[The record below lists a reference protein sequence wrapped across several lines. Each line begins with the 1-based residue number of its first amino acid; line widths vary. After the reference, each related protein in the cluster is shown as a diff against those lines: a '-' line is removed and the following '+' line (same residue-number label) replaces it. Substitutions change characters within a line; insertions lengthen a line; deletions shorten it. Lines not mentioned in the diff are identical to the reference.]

1 MKTGERPDGASR
13 SRIETSPRWRD
24 ALAGFGGRQ
33 SLLASGG
40 LSLAASV
47 WNAAV
52 ALVTV
57 PIMVHS
63 LGFASYGVYSVAFS
77 VAALGSY
84 LDLGLG
90 WTTAKFVAEADAT
103 GSPARAGTA
112 MAASALYQLSLGL
125 AFAGAVVIAA
135 PWISLVILHVPS
147 NQAGAATAVLRLTAL
162 SFVASSQLGVFVS
175 TLRGLRRFSAATLI
189 AAASTSLSVI
199 GAAAAAALGFGIVA
213 AAAAQLFGVA
223 CGVVAGAW
231 ACHPWLRAADYRR
244 GLWRQLRAMLEFSI
258 WNYAS
263 RLIQMFVLQADKIV
277 IAGWGGP
284 AVLAFYSVPFNF
296 AQRVNVLAGPA
307 VTAIY
312 PIAVVGR
319 FDRESFMRQYLAA
332 SRLIHVATAAL
343 AISVLVW
350 GDRFLG
356 AWVGPEMASRGTF
369 FLRALTVGFWAL
381 SVGSFDGG
389 CIEGWNKPQLV
400 FALSAGAAAVGL
412 AIVATTTWTLQR
424 PDAAV
429 ALGVAGY
436 FVTVGIGQ
444 MVAWYRMSRYPARF
458 MFMRVALPV
467 AEMVVLALMASMAL
481 RRIVDGRVASIVALF
496 VLMAGLGAY
505 GVWRAHSRVELRT
518 LAGRVMAPFGAA

>member
-1 MKTGERPDGASR
+1 MRTGERPESASR
-13 SRIETSPRWRD
+13 TRTDTSAP
-24 ALAGFGGRQ
+24 LKGGPAGFGGRQ

-47 WNAAV
+47 WSTAV

-57 PIMVHS
+57 PVMVHG
-63 LGFASYGVYSVAFS
+63 LGLTSYGIYSVAFS

-103 GSPARAGTA
+103 TSRTPAGTA
-112 MAASALYQLSLGL
+112 MAASAIYQLSLGIV
-125 AFAGAVVIAA
+125 FAAVVIIAA
-135 PWISLVILHVPS
+135 SPICVVILHLPS
-147 NQAGAATAVLRLTAL
+147 NELGTASAVLRLTAV

-189 AAASTSLSVI
+189 ATASTTISAI
-199 GAAAAAALGFGIVA
+199 GAAGAASMGLGIVA
-213 AAAAQLFGVA
+213 AAVAQLFGVA
-223 CGVVAGAW
+223 CGVVAGVA
-231 ACHPWLRAADYRR
+231 ACYTLLRAADYGQ
-244 GLWRQLRAMLEFSI
+244 GLWRQLRAMLGFSI

-277 IAGWGGP
+277 IARWGGP

-319 FDRESFMRQYLAA
+319 LDRESFMRQYLAA

-343 AISVLVW
+343 AIAVLVW
-350 GDRFLG
+350 GDRFLA
-356 AWVGPEMASRGTF
+356 AWVGPEMASRGTL
-369 FLRALTVGFWAL
+369 FLRALTVGFWAV

-389 CIEGWNKPQLV
+389 CIEGWNKPQLI
-400 FALSAGAAAVGL
+400 FALSAGAAVVGL
-412 AIVATTTWTLQR
+412 AIVATAMWAWQR

-436 FVTVGIGQ
+436 FVAVGIGQ
-444 MVAWYRMSRYPARF
+444 MVVWYRISRYPLSF
-458 MFMRVALPV
+458 MFRRVALPV
-467 AEMVVLALMASMAL
+467 AEMGLLGVIASIGL
-481 RRIVDGRVASIVALF
+481 RRAIEGRVMSIVTLF
-496 VLMAGLGAY
+496 CLMAGLAAY
-505 GVWRAHSRVELRT
+505 GVPRAMSRAELRT
-518 LAGRVMAPFGAA
+518 LAGRVLSPFGAA

>member
-1 MKTGERPDGASR
+1 V
-13 SRIETSPRWRD
+13 RIRF
-24 ALAGFGGRQ
+24 AGRQ

-47 WNAAV
+47 WSTAI

-57 PIMVHS
+57 PVMVHG
-63 LGFASYGVYSVAFS
+63 LGLTSYGIYSVAFS

-103 GSPARAGTA
+103 GSPARVGTA
-112 MAASALYQLSLGL
+112 MTASALYQLSLGL
-125 AFAGAVVIAA
+125 LFAAAVFIAA
-135 PWISLVILHVPS
+135 SPISLVILRVPAD
-147 NQAGAATAVLRLTAL
+147 QVGAASAVLRLTAV
-162 SFVASSQLGVFVS
+162 SFVASTQLGVFLS
-175 TLRGLRRFSAATLI
+175 TLRGLRRFTAATLI
-189 AAASTSLSVI
+189 AAASMTISVI

-223 CGVVAGAW
+223 CGVVAGAY
-231 ACHPWLRAADYRR
+231 ACHALLRAADYGS
-244 GLWRQLRAMLEFSI
+244 GLWRQLRAMLGFSI

-263 RLIQMFVLQADKIV
+263 RLIQMFVLQADKIA
-277 IAGWGGP
+277 ITHWGGP

-332 SRLIHVATAAL
+332 SRVIHVTTAAL
-343 AISVLVW
+343 AIAVLVW
-350 GDRFLG
+350 GDRFLW
-356 AWVGPEMASRGTF
+356 AWVGPDMAARGAS
-369 FLRALTVGFWAL
+369 FLRALTVGFWAV

-389 CIEGWNKPQLV
+389 CIEGWNKPQRI
-400 FALSAGAAAVGL
+400 FALSAGAATVGL
-412 AIVATTTWTLQR
+412 TIAVTTLWARQR
-424 PDAAV
+424 PEMAI
-429 ALGVAGY
+429 ALAVAGY

-444 MVAWYRMSRYPARF
+444 MVVWYRMSHYPARF
-458 MFMRVALPV
+458 MFMRAALPV
-467 AEMVVLALMASMAL
+467 AEMGLIAVIASMVL
-481 RRIVDGRVASIVALF
+481 RRVVEGRVATIVALF
-496 VLMAGLGAY
+496 VLVAALGAY
-505 GVWRAHSRVELRT
+505 GVLRALSREEVRT
-518 LAGRVMAPFGAA
+518 LAARVIAPFGAPFGAA

>member
-1 MKTGERPDGASR
+1 MTGAAQGHASQ
-13 SRIETSPRWRD
+13 SQID
-24 ALAGFGGRQ
+24 ASSALRNGVAGFGDRQ

-40 LSLAASV
+40 LSLAANV
-47 WNAAV
+47 WTTAV

-57 PIMVHS
+57 PVMVRS
-63 LGFASYGVYSVAFS
+63 LGFESYGIYSVAFS

-90 WTTAKFVAEADAT
+90 WTTAKFVAEADAAASRT
-103 GSPARAGTA
+103 PVGTA

-125 AFAGAVVIAA
+125 VFASAVIIAA
-135 PWISLVILHVPS
+135 SSISIVVLRVPS
-147 NQAGAATAVLRLTAL
+147 NQVGSASAVLRLAAV
-162 SFVASSQLGVFVS
+162 SFVASSLVGVFVS
-175 TLRGLRRFSAATLI
+175 TLRGLRRFAAATLV
-189 AAASTSLSVI
+189 ATGSTTISAI
-199 GAAAAAALGFGIVA
+199 GAAVAASMGFGIVA

-223 CGVVAGAW
+223 CGVLAGLG
-231 ACHPWLRAADYRR
+231 ACYTLLRASEHGR
-244 GLWRQLRAMLEFSI
+244 GLWKQLRAMLGFSI

-277 IAGWGGP
+277 IARWGGP

-319 FDRESFMRQYLAA
+319 LDRESFMQQYLAA

-356 AWVGPEMASRGTF
+356 AWVGPEMAWRGTF
-369 FLRALTVGFWAL
+369 FLRALTVGFWAV

-389 CIEGWNKPQLV
+389 CIEGWNRPRV
-400 FALSAGAAAVGL
+400 IFALSAGAAAVGL
-412 AIVATTTWTLQR
+412 AIVVTTMVTVTSS
-424 PDAAV
+424 AEAI
-429 ALGVAGY
+429 ALGVSGY

-444 MVAWYRMSRYPARF
+444 MVAWYRMSRYPLRF
-458 MFMRVALPV
+458 MFGRVVLPI
-467 AEMVVLALMASMAL
+467 AEMGLLAVMASMLL
-481 RRIVDGRVASIVALF
+481 RRTIEGRVGSIVALF
-496 VLMAGLGAY
+496 GLMAGLGAY
-505 GVWRAHSRVELRT
+505 GVLRALSGAELRA
-518 LAGRVMAPFGAA
+518 LAGRVMAPFGSA